1 MAEKSTN
8 SRRKFIKQLGAGVA
22 LSAAGPLLSIDIK
35 AVDKKQI
42 LKPKP
47 RISPNDKIRFAT
59 IGMGIM
65 GYNDTATA
73 LKVPNAELVAAADLY
88 DGRLSHVK
96 ELYGKDIFTTRDYR
110 EILNRK
116 DIDAVIVTTHDLWH
130 DTISIDAMNAGK
142 AVYCEKPMVQHINL
156 GHAVIATQKKTGK
169 VLQVGSQRISSIAF
183 EKAKHIYESGKIGK
197 LNLVEAK
204 MSRHDALGAWQY
216 SIPPDASPETMDFD
230 TFLKNTKKV
239 PFDPVRFFR
248 WRNYNAYGTGIPGDL
263 FVHLLTGLHFITSSF
278 GPERILASGEL
289 SYWKDGRD
297 VPDVMTAIMDYPET
311 KTHPKFQVMLS
322 VNFADGGGEDEY
334 TRLIGTEG
342 MIEMSGNSFKVKMSK
357 LPQAPG
363 YGGWDSIDT
372 FSNAMQKAYIAEYD
386 KKYPPSTRAVNNE
399 PDIVYSAPKGYDEH
413 VDHFHNFFNAMQG
426 GKPVAED
433 ATFGLRA
440 AAPAIACNLSYF
452 QKKIIHWDPVN
463 MKLL

>member
-1 MAEKSTN
+1 MAEKSAN
-8 SRRKFIKQLGAGVA
+8 SRRKFIKQIGA
-22 LSAAGPLLSIDIK
+22 SAALTVVRPLLSKDTK

-47 RISPNDKIRFAT
+47 RSSPNDTIRFAT

-73 LKVPNAELVAAADLY
+73 LKVPNTELVAAADLY
-88 DGRLSHVK
+88 DGRLTHVK

-142 AVYCEKPMVQHINL
+142 AVYCEKPMVQHIDL

-183 EKAKHIYESGKIGK
+183 EKAKEIYESGKIGK

-216 SIPPDASPETMDFD
+216 SIPPDASRETMDFD

-263 FVHLLTGLHFITSSF
+263 FVHLLTGLHFITSSL
-278 GPERILASGEL
+278 GPERILAGGEL

-297 VPDVMTAIMDYPET
+297 VPDVMTAILDYPET
-311 KTHPKFQVMLS
+311 HTHPKFQVMLS
-322 VNFADGGGEDEY
+322 VNFADGGGEGEY

-342 MIEMSGNSFKVKMSK
+342 MIEMSGNSFKVQMNK

-363 YGGWDSIDT
+363 YGGWDSLDT
-372 FSNAMQKAYIAEYD
+372 FSNSMQKAYVAEYD
-386 KKYPPSTRAVNNE
+386 KKYPPSTRAVHNE

-426 GKPVAED
+426 GKPVVED
-433 ATFGLRA
+433 AAFGLRA

-452 QKKIIHWDPVN
+452 QKKIIHWDPVD
-463 MKLL
+463 MKLV